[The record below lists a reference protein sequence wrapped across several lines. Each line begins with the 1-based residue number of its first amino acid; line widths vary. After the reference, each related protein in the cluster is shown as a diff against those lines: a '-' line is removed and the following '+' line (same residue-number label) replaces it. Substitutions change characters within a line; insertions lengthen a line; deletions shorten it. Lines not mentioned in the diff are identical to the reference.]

1 MFVSAFALVNQAL
14 GLNLFGLRLLVA
26 NQIRRVTGMIR
37 ETVSRE
43 FSVIV
48 NAKQNSDGLW
58 VADIRIAPEPSP
70 EIRRAPNQD
79 LAFGSRAEAE
89 AHGMKIA
96 DELIYKMKAKA
107 GQGIG

>member
-1 MFVSAFALVNQAL
+1 
-14 GLNLFGLRLLVA
+14 
-26 NQIRRVTGMIR
+26 MIR

-70 EIRRAPNQD
+70 
-79 LAFGSRAEAE
+79 
-89 AHGMKIA
+89 
-96 DELIYKMKAKA
+96 
-107 GQGIG
+107 

>member
-1 MFVSAFALVNQAL
+1 MFVSAFALLNQAL

-48 NAKQNSDGLW
+48 NAKQNAHGLW
-58 VADIRIAPEPSP
+58 VADIRITPEPSP
-70 EIRRAPNQD
+70 EFVERRTRI
-79 LAFGSRAEAE
+79 LLLG
-89 AHGMKIA
+89 
-96 DELIYKMKAKA
+96 A
-107 GQGIG
+107 GLRRKRTA